1 MWKRDEGRG
10 EKSSKMDLSEKA
22 EYWGCMG
29 LRKGGENVYHI
40 MQKAGFSHKQMSY
53 TSIVK

>member
-1 MWKRDEGRG
+1 
-10 EKSSKMDLSEKA
+10 MDLSEKA

>member
-1 MWKRDEGRG
+1 MWKRDEGGG
-10 EKSSKMDLSEKA
+10 ERRSEMNLSEKA
-22 EYWGCMG
+22 EYCGSMG

-53 TSIVK
+53 KSIFK